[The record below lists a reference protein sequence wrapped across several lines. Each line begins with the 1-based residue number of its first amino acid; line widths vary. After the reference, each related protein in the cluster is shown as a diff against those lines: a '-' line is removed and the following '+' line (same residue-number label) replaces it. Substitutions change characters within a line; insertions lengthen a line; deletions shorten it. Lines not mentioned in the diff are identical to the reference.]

1 MVQTRYRLKGEPP
14 TTIRIYQYEWIVL
27 KTRFDS
33 LVKLWISFAFYR
45 RATHAEFALEN
56 VVIVAE

>member
-14 TTIRIYQYEWIVL
+14 TTMRIYQCEWIAL

-33 LVKLWISFAFYR
+33 PVKLWISFAFYR
-45 RATHAEFALEN
+45 QATHAEFAPEN